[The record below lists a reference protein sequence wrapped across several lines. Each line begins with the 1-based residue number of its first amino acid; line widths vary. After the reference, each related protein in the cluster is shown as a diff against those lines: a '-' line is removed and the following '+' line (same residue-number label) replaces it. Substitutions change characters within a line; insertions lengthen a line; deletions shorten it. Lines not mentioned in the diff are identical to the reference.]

1 MLIVHYPESL
11 MMSEGIIE
19 EHSAAAHQGKNVCN
33 TMLYQN
39 IRDNVCYTLLH
50 RNHPFFSYRHPSLT
64 NNAEYFVFLR
74 IFPNFLKIVLRKLA
88 ALTVVTKTVSSGY
101 FAIFSGDMAANPCKV
116 NPGRLS
122 YTCVSF
128 ALG

>member
-74 IFPNFLKIVLRKLA
+74 IFPNFLKIVLRKLRCA
-88 ALTVVTKTVSSGY
+88 YRCYEDS
-101 FAIFSGDMAANPCKV
+101 FIRIFRNIFRRY
-116 NPGRLS
+116 GRKS
-122 YTCVSF
+122 M
-128 ALG
+128 